1 MKCLITLLILP
12 SAASA
17 AEFTISVTDAA
28 TRQPVAARVYVENA
42 GTGMRYFVRAH
53 SKLDGVVYEK
63 KNWAPHTIPMMNN
76 AKRGM
81 ITANSAPACPFWEC
95 FWCAQRS

>member
-1 MKCLITLLILP
+1 MKFLITLLILP

-42 GTGMRYFVRAH
+42 DTGTRHFVRAH
-53 SKLDGVVYEK
+53 SKL
-63 KNWAPHTIPMMNN
+63 
-76 AKRGM
+76 AKTFFDMRVLD
-81 ITANSAPACPFWEC
+81 
-95 FWCAQRS
+95 